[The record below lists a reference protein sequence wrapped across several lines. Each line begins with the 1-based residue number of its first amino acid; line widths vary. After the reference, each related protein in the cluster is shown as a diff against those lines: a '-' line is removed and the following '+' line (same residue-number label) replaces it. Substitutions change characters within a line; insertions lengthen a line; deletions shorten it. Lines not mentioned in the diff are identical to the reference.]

1 MRKNTKA
8 KAKVIRLYSQ
18 GFSIRQIADITGIS
32 KSTVHRIVN
41 GEVGKERKRG
51 EKNLQI
57 YKSMSEKLKSKLKT
71 LLTLRTEEKA

>member
-1 MRKNTKA
+1 MAMRKNTKA

-51 EKNLQI
+51 ELWVEVLKN
-57 YKSMSEKLKSKLKT
+57 
-71 LLTLRTEEKA
+71 R